1 MHNQNWDDL
10 RFFLALC
17 REGSATGAGRALEV
31 NHTTVARRIRALE
44 DNLGTRLF
52 DHSRNGY
59 EMTQAAEDMYDHA
72 RRMEEITQAI
82 DRDVFGQDTELKGPL
97 KITLSHDV
105 AERLLV
111 PRLREFHDAYPCIDL
126 DILTTTGLVD
136 LAARQADIA
145 LRLTAKPPDYLIG
158 REVLP
163 MRHGVYGSPSYLKAL
178 DGPAKVILF
187 RGNEEH
193 PEWVRQHYPN
203 AGVTMRVDDVGTM
216 SAAVANGMGLARMPC
231 YVGDAEPSI
240 RRLDLKL
247 TASTWGIWILSHV
260 DLRSTARVRVAREF
274 LIDVIEKQRAL
285 VLGDQSKY
293 YEPSAV

>member
-97 KITLSHDV
+97 KLTVAHDV
-105 AERLLV
+105 AERLV
-111 PRLREFHDAYPCIDL
+111 IPRLREFHDAYPCIDL

-136 LAARQADIA
+136 LAAREADIA

-178 DGPAKVILF
+178 DGQAKVILF
-187 RGNEEH
+187 RGNEEQ
-193 PEWVRQHYPN
+193 PEWVRQHFPD
-203 AGVTMRVDDVGTM
+203 AEVAMRVDDVGTM
-216 SAAVANGMGLARMPC
+216 SLAVANGMGLARMPC
-231 YVGDAEPSI
+231 YVGDTESSI

-274 LIDVIEKQRAL
+274 LINVIEEQRDL
-285 VLGDQSKY
+285 ILGEKSQY
-293 YEPSAV
+293 FETN